1 MDISH
6 KTVMP
11 LDEQNYSL
19 SYTQNF
25 SSTETDKFK
34 EAYFL
39 PHYKSKPQTINKRME
54 DGKNCIYIETEGKK
68 LERHGVIIAENIH
81 VKFDMAVEIK
91 IKPFGDSEGVGEFW
105 LINEENGKWINF
117 KLFGGY
123 YGTKKETIL
132 EFNGERIYFPIK
144 LWDWGNWYYL
154 HIQLSK
160 NKTVMALLD
169 ENRFILARH
178 CYEQSVT
185 SLFESFSIA
194 ISQEMGMDNI
204 RSNFM
209 KALITDIKV
218 GLCLNDKQDMMSM
231 PTKNDLVVALVEEN
245 LKEINT
251 ISNSKERFNT
261 LIEIWK
267 KYESYEPKIDFYL
280 RPLIKEYIIFHNLS
294 LDNFTE
300 IEFNN
305 TFQYFKIV
313 CEFKNHSPN
322 ELTEALNG
330 FSNYHILKSKFYK
343 EYSDDINEV
352 VYNIYTKVSTNNF
365 FQMLFQEKA
374 LKPYY
379 MFKAALFGETL
390 GADDYKNLDWQEYYY
405 SAAFQ
410 KKSKIKMIGD
420 ILKAVDALMR
430 SRYGYHV
437 SLEKPA
443 LYKAYESAIVSEV
456 DGFCSENNKTNSY
469 VPNEIRKR
477 KKTKEPAP
485 KPVVIDTTK
494 LDDIR
499 ISSERIQ
506 EQLVTD
512 EPLQEVMMIQTKL
525 KTIENNVPINLYKTS
540 SQDNML
546 SEVQIDVLKSL
557 LDGNISEMNE
567 ILRENGLMLTVVMD
581 EINEILFD
589 HFNDSCI
596 SFDENEPVIVED
608 YIEELKGIINL

>member
-6 KTVMP
+6 NTVMT
-11 LDEQNYSL
+11 LDELNYSL
-19 SYTQNF
+19 SYIQNF
-25 SSTETDKFK
+25 SSIETDKFK

-39 PHYKSKPQTINKRME
+39 PHYKSKPQTINKLME
-54 DGKNCIYIETEGKK
+54 DGKNCVYLETDGKK
-68 LERHGVIIAENIH
+68 LERHGVILAEHIL

-91 IKPFGDSEGVGEFW
+91 IKPLGDSEGVAEFW
-105 LINEENGKWINF
+105 LINEEYGKWINF

-154 HIQLSK
+154 HIQLTK

-169 ENRFILARH
+169 ENRCILARH
-178 CYEQSVT
+178 CFDQSVT

-218 GLCLNDKQDMMSM
+218 GVCLNGMQDLMRM
-231 PTKNDLVVALVEEN
+231 PTKNDLIVATVEEN
-245 LKEINT
+245 LKELNI
-251 ISNSKERFNT
+251 ISNIKERCNN
-261 LIEIWK
+261 LLEIWK
-267 KYESYEPKIDFYL
+267 EYEPYEPKIDFYL
-280 RPLIKEYIIFHNLS
+280 RPLINEYIIFHNLS
-294 LDNFTE
+294 LENSDD

-313 CEFKNHSPN
+313 CEFKNHSPK

-343 EYSDDINEV
+343 EFSDDINEV
-352 VYNIYTKVSTNNF
+352 VYNIYKKVSTNSF
-365 FQMLFQEKA
+365 FHMLFNHKA
-374 LKPYY
+374 LTPYY
-379 MFKAALFGETL
+379 IFKAAIFGDKL
-390 GADDYKNLDWQEYYY
+390 DANDYNYHDWQEYYY

-410 KKSKIKMIGD
+410 KKNKIKMIGD

-430 SRYGYHV
+430 SRYGYPV
-437 SLEKPA
+437 TLEKPA

-456 DGFCSENNKTNSY
+456 DRFCSENNKTNSY
-469 VPNEIRKR
+469 VPNDIRKT
-477 KKTKEPAP
+477 KKTNELAP

-494 LDDIR
+494 LGDIR
-499 ISSERIQ
+499 MATERIQ
-506 EQLVTD
+506 EQLITD
-512 EPLQEVMMIQTKL
+512 ESWQEVMTIQTKP
-525 KTIENNVPINLYKTS
+525 KTIENYVPINPFKTS
-540 SQDNML
+540 SEDNML
-546 SEVQIDVLKSL
+546 SEVQIHVIKAL
-557 LDGNISEMNE
+557 LDGNISEIKE
-567 ILRENGLMLTVVMD
+567 ILSENGLMLSVVMD

-589 HFNDSCI
+589 QLSDNCI
-596 SFDENEPVIVED
+596 IFDENDPVIVED
-608 YIEELKGIINL
+608 YMEELKGIINL